1 MDKEKFKDIDKHKQI
16 SLDIIL
22 NQIASFD
29 HKASVIVSILGILF
43 ALSFLVIEIIMDKQG
58 NVKIYIFISFIL
70 FLISIISSLILAV
83 LVLKPRKRKGKSKE
97 KSLTYYID
105 LENMT
110 EDEYLKILEKNNKNV
125 LIFEQLNENARICHN
140 KHKLLVGSIICMI
153 PLITFFLLT
162 TILIIWL

>member
-97 KSLTYYID
+97 KSLTYYIE
-105 LENMT
+105 L
-110 EDEYLKILEKNNKNV
+110 
-125 LIFEQLNENARICHN
+125 
-140 KHKLLVGSIICMI
+140 
-153 PLITFFLLT
+153 
-162 TILIIWL
+162 